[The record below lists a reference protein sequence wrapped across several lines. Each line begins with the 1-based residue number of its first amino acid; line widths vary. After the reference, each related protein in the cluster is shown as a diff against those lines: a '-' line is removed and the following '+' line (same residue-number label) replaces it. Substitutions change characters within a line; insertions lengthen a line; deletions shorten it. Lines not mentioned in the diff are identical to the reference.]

1 MRIGK
6 LWRIAIPNMSD
17 VWTIHILMLLV
28 LMAVGI
34 FMDYLYFDIVG
45 NGPLVFYY
53 EWCMG
58 YLYFDD
64 VGGGVR

>member
-1 MRIGK
+1 
-6 LWRIAIPNMSD
+6 
-17 VWTIHILMLLV
+17 
-28 LMAVGI
+28 
-34 FMDYLYFDIVG
+34 MDYLYFDIVG